1 MFVDQAWISS
11 LPYLFKDSIS
21 ISSNFSSNVAYWNLN
36 ERTINKNI
44 KTSKY
49 EINSNNL
56 IFFHFSGFEKNN
68 INSLSKHYY
77 LSSSRQDYPEI
88 YELIEEYNDALLL
101 NKDIENDLKSVDS
114 FFYSFSKEKLR
125 KRLMIAEKANKINL
139 INPTYQ
145 EGALLKLA
153 RRIEAFYMS

>member
-44 KTSKY
+44 KTTKY

-68 INSLSKHYY
+68 INSLSKHYH

-88 YELIEEYNDALLL
+88 YELIHFFIPLV
-101 NKDIENDLKSVDS
+101 KKS
-114 FFYSFSKEKLR
+114 
-125 KRLMIAEKANKINL
+125 
-139 INPTYQ
+139 
-145 EGALLKLA
+145 
-153 RRIEAFYMS
+153 